1 MRRSAVSV
9 GAPLV
14 PQGEVHAKIAQG
26 LESLRQGKGRPSL
39 ILFRGGDWSEP
50 EVTARM
56 QHILHVMGEGE
67 ITQSIV
73 VVGRCS
79 AVRPRRYSTP
89 GARRPLTVARFLLDT
104 YMYLHPAATAAGRF
118 WPGFDS

>member
-1 MRRSAVSV
+1 M
-9 GAPLV
+9 
-14 PQGEVHAKIAQG
+14 HAKIAQG

-56 QHILHVMGEGE
+56 QHILHVMSEGE

-104 YMYLHPAATAAGRF
+104 DMYLHPAATAAGRF
-118 WPGFDS
+118 WPAFDS